1 MIYIAIIIGIVLT
14 GFILNE
20 YYYHIVLRNTQEH
33 QILRGKKKKNLSWI
47 SFGSSY
53 CRYGITSGKGEAGFN
68 FGVAAQFL
76 YYSDKMLREYSTS
89 CLKNKGNV
97 YLIIADLVFAEVGR
111 GWYGAERYNELLKK
125 KTLGDDFSYK
135 QRLLLRFPLLAHP
148 RNIKRLLRYIIK
160 GDQNQY
166 STLRYNELS
175 EKEVHAQAAKRCS
188 DWCRQFGLKDTISN
202 DLSDELLKKFANTR
216 KILTDMIQY
225 CLDNDFKPILVVT
238 PVSKIMREH
247 LGNDFIQ
254 IVLYDN
260 IKMSNKQNVPF
271 MDYLEDPEFDD
282 SSLYCNNADFL
293 NARGRELFTKK
304 LLNDTLA
311 L

>member
-175 EKEVHAQAAKRCS
+175 EKEVHDQAAKRCS

>member
-1 MIYIAIIIGIVLT
+1 MVIVVLL
-14 GFILNE
+14 LNE
-20 YYYHIVLRNTQEH
+20 YYYNIVLRNTQEH
-33 QILRGKKKKNLSWI
+33 QIMRGRKKKNLNWI

-53 CRYGITSGKGEAGFN
+53 CRYGLSSGEDEVGFN

-76 YYSDKMLREYSTS
+76 YYSDKMLREYATS

-97 YLIIADLVFAEVGR
+97 YLIIAYLVFAEVGR
-111 GWYGAERYNELLKK
+111 GWYGVQRYNELLKK
-125 KTLGDDFSYK
+125 KTLGDDYSYK

-216 KILTDMIQY
+216 KILTGMIQY

-247 LGNDFIQ
+247 LGKEFTQ
-254 IVLYDN
+254 VVLYDN

>member
-1 MIYIAIIIGIVLT
+1 MNYLVIIIGLVVVVFL
-14 GFILNE
+14 LNE
-20 YYYHIVLRNTQEH
+20 YYYNIVLRNTQEH
-33 QILRGKKKKNLSWI
+33 QIMRGRKKKNLDWI

-53 CRYGITSGKGEAGFN
+53 CRYGLSSGEDEVGFN

-76 YYSDKMLREYSTS
+76 YYSDKMLREYATS

-97 YLIIADLVFAEVGR
+97 YLFIANLVFAEVGR

-125 KTLGDDFSYK
+125 KTLGDEFSYK
-135 QRLLLRFPLLAHP
+135 KRLLLRFPLLVHP

-175 EKEVHAQAAKRCS
+175 EKEVHDQAAKRCS

-216 KILTDMIQY
+216 KILTGMIQY

>member
-97 YLIIADLVFAEVGR
+97 YLIIADLVFAEVGQGLFNPR
-111 GWYGAERYNELLKK
+111 RYQVLLSKENLGADYSLI
-125 KTLGDDFSYK
+125 
-135 QRLLLRFPLLAHP
+135 QRLSLRFPLLVHP
-148 RNIKRLLRYIIK
+148 RNIKGLLKYIIK
-160 GDQNQY
+160 GDQNKY
-166 STLRYNELS
+166 ATLRYNELT

-188 DWCRQFGLKDTISN
+188 DWCRQFGLKDTIST
-202 DLSDELLKKFANTR
+202 DISYELEMKFSKTR
-216 KILTDMIQY
+216 DILTSMIQF
-225 CLDNDFKPILVVT
+225 CLDNDFRPILVVT

-247 LGNDFIQ
+247 LGKDFTQ
-254 IVLYDN
+254 KVLYDN
-260 IKMSNKQNVPF
+260 IRLANKQDVPF
-271 MDYLEDPEFDD
+271 LDYLEDPDFDD
-282 SSLYCNNADFL
+282 FSLYHNNADFL
-293 NARGRELFTKK
+293 NARGRELFTQK
-304 LLNDTLA
+304 LLNDTLNI
-311 L
+311 

>member
-1 MIYIAIIIGIVLT
+1 MVIVVLL
-14 GFILNE
+14 LNE
-20 YYYHIVLRNTQEH
+20 YYYNIVLRNTQEH
-33 QILRGKKKKNLSWI
+33 QIMRGRKKKNLNWI

-53 CRYGITSGKGEAGFN
+53 CRYGLSSGEDEVGFN

-76 YYSDKMLREYSTS
+76 YYSDKMLREYATS

-111 GWYGAERYNELLKK
+111 GWYGAQRYNELLKK
-125 KTLGDDFSYK
+125 KTLGDDYSYK

-216 KILTDMIQY
+216 KILAGMIQY

>member
-1 MIYIAIIIGIVLT
+1 MVIVVLL
-14 GFILNE
+14 LNE
-20 YYYHIVLRNTQEH
+20 YYYNIVLRNTQEH
-33 QILRGKKKKNLSWI
+33 QIMRGRKKKNLNWI

-53 CRYGITSGKGEAGFN
+53 CRYGLSSGEDEVGFN

-76 YYSDKMLREYSTS
+76 YYSDKMLREYATS

-125 KTLGDDFSYK
+125 KTLGDDYSYK

-216 KILTDMIQY
+216 KILTGMIQY

-247 LGNDFIQ
+247 IGNDFIQ
-254 IVLYDN
+254 KVLYDN

-271 MDYLEDPEFDD
+271 MDYHEDSEFDD

>member
-1 MIYIAIIIGIVLT
+1 MVIVVLL
-14 GFILNE
+14 LNE
-20 YYYHIVLRNTQEH
+20 YYYNIVLRNTQEH
-33 QILRGKKKKNLSWI
+33 QIMRGRKKKNLNWI

-53 CRYGITSGKGEAGFN
+53 CRYGLSSGEDEVGFN

-76 YYSDKMLREYSTS
+76 YYSDKMLSEYATS

-216 KILTDMIQY
+216 KILTGMIQY
-225 CLDNDFKPILVVT
+225 CLDNDLKPILVVT

>member
-1 MIYIAIIIGIVLT
+1 MVIVVLL
-14 GFILNE
+14 LNE
-20 YYYHIVLRNTQEH
+20 YYYNIVLRNTQEH
-33 QILRGKKKKNLSWI
+33 QIMRGRKKKNLNWI

-53 CRYGITSGKGEAGFN
+53 CRYGLSSGEDEVGFN

-76 YYSDKMLREYSTS
+76 YYSDKMLREYATS

-97 YLIIADLVFAEVGR
+97 YLIIANLVFAEVGR

-175 EKEVHAQAAKRCS
+175 EKEVHDQAAKRCS

-216 KILTDMIQY
+216 KILTGMIQY

>member
-1 MIYIAIIIGIVLT
+1 MNYLVIIIGLVVVVFL
-14 GFILNE
+14 LNE
-20 YYYHIVLRNTQEH
+20 YYYNIVLRNTQEH
-33 QILRGKKKKNLSWI
+33 QIMRGRKKKNLDWI

-53 CRYGITSGKGEAGFN
+53 CRYGLSSGEDEVGFN

-76 YYSDKMLREYSTS
+76 YYSDKMLREYATS

-97 YLIIADLVFAEVGR
+97 YLFIADLVFAEVGR

-125 KTLGDDFSYK
+125 KTLGDEFSYK
-135 QRLLLRFPLLAHP
+135 KRLLLRFPLLVHP

-175 EKEVHAQAAKRCS
+175 EKEVHDQAAKRCS

-216 KILTDMIQY
+216 KILTGMIQY

-247 LGNDFIQ
+247 IGNDFIQ
-254 IVLYDN
+254 KVLYDN

-271 MDYLEDPEFDD
+271 MDYHEDPEFDD

>member
-1 MIYIAIIIGIVLT
+1 MVIVVLL
-14 GFILNE
+14 LNE
-20 YYYHIVLRNTQEH
+20 YYYNIVLRNTQEH
-33 QILRGKKKKNLSWI
+33 QIMRGRKKKNLNWI

-53 CRYGITSGKGEAGFN
+53 CRYGLSSGEDEVGFN

-76 YYSDKMLREYSTS
+76 YYSDKMLREYATS

-97 YLIIADLVFAEVGR
+97 YLIIAYLVFAEVGR
-111 GWYGAERYNELLKK
+111 GWYGVQRYNELLKK
-125 KTLGDDFSYK
+125 KTLGDDYSYK

-216 KILTDMIQY
+216 KILTGMIQY

-247 LGNDFIQ
+247 LGKEFTQ
-254 IVLYDN
+254 VVLYDN

-271 MDYLEDPEFDD
+271 MDYFEDPEFDD
-282 SSLYCNNADFL
+282 SSLYYNNADFL

>member
-47 SFGSSY
+47 SCGSSY

-97 YLIIADLVFAEVGR
+97 YLIIAYLVFAEVGR

-260 IKMSNKQNVPF
+260 IKM
-271 MDYLEDPEFDD
+271 
-282 SSLYCNNADFL
+282 
-293 NARGRELFTKK
+293 
-304 LLNDTLA
+304 
-311 L
+311 

>member
-1 MIYIAIIIGIVLT
+1 MIYIAIIIGIALI

-53 CRYGITSGKGEAGFN
+53 CRYGLSSGEDEVGFN

-76 YYSDKMLREYSTS
+76 YYSDKMLREYATS

-97 YLIIADLVFAEVGR
+97 YLIIAYLVFAEVGR

-175 EKEVHAQAAKRCS
+175 EKEVHDQAAKRCS

-216 KILTDMIQY
+216 KILTGMIQY